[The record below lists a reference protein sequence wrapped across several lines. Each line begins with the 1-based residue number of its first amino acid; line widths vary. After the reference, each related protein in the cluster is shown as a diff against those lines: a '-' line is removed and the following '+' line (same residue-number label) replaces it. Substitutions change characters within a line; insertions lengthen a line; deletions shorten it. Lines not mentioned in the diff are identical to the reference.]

1 VDSAG
6 VAGTRA
12 EVAPAGAGSSLY
24 SESMKTKHF
33 LDRLEHDRV
42 AAAIREA
49 EKKSSGQ
56 VIVFVTRRRPKD
68 ILAFASKSF
77 RKLKLHRTEK
87 RNGVLI
93 VVAPAAQKV
102 AIFGDTAVDSKS
114 DEAFWE
120 GVIQQMQP
128 DLKKGEFTAAIVGAV
143 EKVGSVLAT
152 HFPPGGSGRQNEI
165 SDQVVE
171 D

>member
-1 VDSAG
+1 VEGAIAVLAVAARAG
-6 VAGTRA
+6 V
-12 EVAPAGAGSSLY
+12 GSRLVP
-24 SESMKTKHF
+24 ELMKVKHF

-42 AAAIREA
+42 AAAIREV

-56 VIVFVTRRRPKD
+56 VVVFITRHRPKD
-68 ILAFASKSF
+68 ILRFAQKSF
-77 RKLKLHRTEK
+77 HRLKLHRTEK

-93 VVAPAAQKV
+93 VVAPAAQMV
-102 AIFGDTAVDSKS
+102 AIFGDKALHGKS

-120 GVIQQMQP
+120 EVIRQMQP

-152 HFPPGGSGRQNEI
+152 HFPPDASSRQNEI
-165 SDQVVE
+165 SDEVVE

>member
-1 VDSAG
+1 M
-6 VAGTRA
+6 R
-12 EVAPAGAGSSLY
+12 
-24 SESMKTKHF
+24 TKHF

-56 VIVFVTRRRPKD
+56 IIVFVTHRRPKD
-68 ILAFASKSF
+68 VLAFARKAF
-77 RKLKLHRTEK
+77 HKLKLDRTSK

-102 AIFGDTAVDSKS
+102 AIFGDTAIDDKS

-120 GVIQQMQP
+120 EVIRQMQP
-128 DLKKGEFTAAIVGAV
+128 NLKKGEFTAAIVGAV
-143 EKVGSVLAT
+143 EKVGTVLAA
-152 HFPPGGSGRQNEI
+152 HFPPEVSSRRNEI
-165 SDQVVE
+165 SDEVVE

>member
-1 VDSAG
+1 MRSREG
-6 VAGTRA
+6 V
-12 EVAPAGAGSSLY
+12 E
-24 SESMKTKHF
+24 MKTKHF

-49 EKKSSGQ
+49 EKKTSGQ

-77 RKLKLHRTEK
+77 RKLKLHRTKK

-120 GVIQQMQP
+120 EVIRQMQP
-128 DLKKGEFTAAIVGAV
+128 ELKKGEFTTAIVGAI

-152 HFPPGGSGRQNEI
+152 HFPPDGSGRQNEI
-165 SDQVVE
+165 SDEVVE

>member
-1 VDSAG
+1 MEAAIAVSAAVG
-6 VAGTRA
+6 QAATGEQEAAKV
-12 EVAPAGAGSSLY
+12 V
-24 SESMKTKHF
+24 MKTKHF

-56 VIVFVTRRRPKD
+56 IIVFITRRRPKD
-68 ILAFASKSF
+68 ILRFARKSF
-77 RKLKLHRTEK
+77 RRLKLHRTEK

-93 VVAPAAQKV
+93 MVAPAAQKV
-102 AIFGDTAVDSKS
+102 AIFGDKALHSKS

-120 GVIQQMQP
+120 EVIRQMQP
-128 DLKKGEFTAAIVGAV
+128 DLKKGEFTAAVVGAV

-152 HFPPGGSGRQNEI
+152 HFPSDGSDRQNEI
-165 SDQVVE
+165 SDEVVE

>member
-1 VDSAG
+1 VVPEA
-6 VAGTRA
+6 V
-12 EVAPAGAGSSLY
+12 GSRLVP
-24 SESMKTKHF
+24 ELMKVKHF

-56 VIVFVTRRRPKD
+56 IVVFITRHRPED
-68 ILAFASKSF
+68 ILRFARKSF
-77 RKLKLHRTEK
+77 RRLKLHRTEK

-93 VVAPAAQKV
+93 AVAPAAQKV
-102 AIFGDTAVDSKS
+102 AIFGDKALHSKS

-120 GVIQQMQP
+120 EVIRQMQP
-128 DLKKGEFTAAIVGAV
+128 DLKKGEFTDAIVGAV

-152 HFPPGGSGRQNEI
+152 HFPPDTSSRQNEI
-165 SDQVVE
+165 SDEVVE

>member
-1 VDSAG
+1 VAIAVLAVAVPVAAG
-6 VAGTRA
+6 R
-12 EVAPAGAGSSLY
+12 SLAA
-24 SESMKTKHF
+24 ESMKVKHF

-56 VIVFVTRRRPKD
+56 IIVFITRHRPKD
-68 ILAFASKSF
+68 ILRFARNSF
-77 RKLKLHRTEK
+77 RRLKLHRTEK

-102 AIFGDTAVDSKS
+102 AIFGDKALHTKS

-120 GVIQQMQP
+120 DVIRQMEH

-143 EKVGSVLAT
+143 ERVGSVLAT
-152 HFPPGGSGRQNEI
+152 HFPPDGSSRQNEI
-165 SDQVVE
+165 SDEVVE

>member
-1 VDSAG
+1 
-6 VAGTRA
+6 
-12 EVAPAGAGSSLY
+12 
-24 SESMKTKHF
+24 MKTKHF

-56 VIVFVTRRRPKD
+56 IAVFVTRHRPID
-68 ILAFASKSF
+68 ILRFAKKSF
-77 RKLKLHRTEK
+77 RKLNLHRTEK

-102 AIFGDTAVDSKS
+102 AIFGDIAVDSKS
-114 DEAFWE
+114 DEAFWHD
-120 GVIQQMQP
+120 VIRQMQP
-128 DLKKGEFTAAIVGAV
+128 DLKRGEFTAAIVGAV
-143 EKVGSVLAT
+143 KKVGSLLAT
-152 HFPPGGSGRQNEI
+152 HFPPDSSSHRNEI
-165 SDQVVE
+165 SDEVVE

>member
-1 VDSAG
+1 
-6 VAGTRA
+6 
-12 EVAPAGAGSSLY
+12 
-24 SESMKTKHF
+24 MKVKHF

-49 EKKSSGQ
+49 EKRSSGQ
-56 VIVFVTRRRPKD
+56 IIVFVTRHRPQD
-68 ILAFASKSF
+68 ILLFARKSF
-77 RKLKLHRTEK
+77 RRLKLHRTEK

-102 AIFGDTAVDSKS
+102 AIFGDKALHSKS

-120 GVIQQMQP
+120 EVIRRMQP

-152 HFPPGGSGRQNEI
+152 HFPSDATSRQNEI
-165 SDQVVE
+165 SDEVVE

>member
-1 VDSAG
+1 
-6 VAGTRA
+6 
-12 EVAPAGAGSSLY
+12 
-24 SESMKTKHF
+24 MKTKHF
-33 LDRLEHDRV
+33 LNRLEHDRV

-56 VIVFVTRRRPKD
+56 IVVFVTRRRPKN
-68 ILAFASKSF
+68 ILAFARKFF

-93 VVAPAAQKV
+93 VVAPGVQKV

-120 GVIQQMQP
+120 EVVRQMQP
-128 DLKKGEFTAAIVGAV
+128 NLKKGEFTAAIVGAV
-143 EKVGSVLAT
+143 EKVGAVLAT
-152 HFPPGGSGRQNEI
+152 HFPTDGSGRQNEI
-165 SDQVVE
+165 SDEVVE

>member
-1 VDSAG
+1 
-6 VAGTRA
+6 
-12 EVAPAGAGSSLY
+12 
-24 SESMKTKHF
+24 MKTKHF

-49 EKKSSGQ
+49 EKKTSGQ
-56 VIVFVTRRRPKD
+56 IIVFVTRRRPKD
-68 ILAFASKSF
+68 ILRFAGKSF
-77 RKLKLHRTEK
+77 RKLKLHRTKK

-93 VVAPAAQKV
+93 MVAPAAQKV
-102 AIFGDTAVDSKS
+102 AIFGDKALHSKS

-120 GVIQQMQP
+120 EVIRQMQP
-128 DLKKGEFTAAIVGAV
+128 DLKKGEFTAAMVGAV

-152 HFPPGGSGRQNEI
+152 HFPPDGAGRQNEI
-165 SDQVVE
+165 SDEVVE

>member
-1 VDSAG
+1 VIAVLAAAVQ
-6 VAGTRA
+6 VA
-12 EVAPAGAGSSLY
+12 VGSLLVL
-24 SESMKTKHF
+24 ELMKVKHF

-56 VIVFVTRRRPKD
+56 IIVFITRRRPQD
-68 ILAFASKSF
+68 ILRFARRSF
-77 RKLKLHRTEK
+77 RRLKLHRTEK

-102 AIFGDTAVDSKS
+102 AIFGDKAVHTKS
-114 DEAFWE
+114 EEAFWE
-120 GVIQQMQP
+120 EVVRQMEP

-143 EKVGSVLAT
+143 ERVGSVLAT
-152 HFPPGGSGRQNEI
+152 HFPTDASSRQNEI
-165 SDQVVE
+165 SDEVVE